1 MYILFVAI
9 QQRRDKIESY
19 DREMEKFHMS
29 TQQAEEYVNQARD
42 VLWKD
47 LDNITPSKCTELA
60 EQCQVHYQI

>member
-1 MYILFVAI
+1 
-9 QQRRDKIESY
+9 
-19 DREMEKFHMS
+19 MS

-60 EQCQVHYQI
+60 EQCQVKNY

>member
-1 MYILFVAI
+1 
-9 QQRRDKIESY
+9 
-19 DREMEKFHMS
+19 MEKFHMS

-60 EQCQVHYQI
+60 EQCQVHYQILSGDGNHYFLYCMQGKLFII